1 MSTTTTPT
9 PTADDVPNDGKEGQ
23 EIKEEHTIVSLKK
36 DGLLHSTCY
45 SSYFPDGIKTFS
57 PWTRIPNAVPCHYDP
72 FEYDKLRKT
81 QKCKQIER
89 SKIFEYMCMS
99 YLLNNF
105 VQNQTVVSTIP
116 LALQEIY
123 KLSVS
128 AAPFFNL
135 RYQPYLFITDNTALY
150 DVNFERFYDCTDNV
164 IIERFF
170 RSLKYEE
177 IYLNPSN
184 NVKDL
189 KKQIQNY
196 VYFYNNE
203 RLHQSLDYK
212 TPKEIFFNKII

>member
-1 MSTTTTPT
+1 M
-9 PTADDVPNDGKEGQ
+9 DGKGRW
-23 EIKEEHTIVSLKK
+23 I
-36 DGLLHSTCY
+36 
-45 SSYFPDGIKTFS
+45 
-57 PWTRIPNAVPCHYDP
+57 
-72 FEYDKLRKT
+72 
-81 QKCKQIER
+81 
-89 SKIFEYMCMS
+89 
-99 YLLNNF
+99 
-105 VQNQTVVSTIP
+105 
-116 LALQEIY
+116 
-123 KLSVS
+123 
-128 AAPFFNL
+128 
-135 RYQPYLFITDNTALY
+135 
-150 DVNFERFYDCTDNV
+150 DNV